1 MPHVSD
7 ILLILFICFVLS
19 FSDLFSQKIISDS
32 IPENP
37 ISLNAFKNGEWFEF
51 RVYYGVFN
59 TSYIS
64 LKIDADT
71 INSRP
76 VFHAQGYGK
85 TVGLARLF
93 FKILVASKR

>member
-1 MPHVSD
+1 MRFKYL
-7 ILLILFICFVLS
+7 ILLLCFVLS

-64 LKIDADT
+64 YK
-71 INSRP
+71 P
-76 VFHAQGYGK
+76 VWESIFLIEK
-85 TVGLARLF
+85 TFIIVF
-93 FKILVASKR
+93 NFKK

>member
-1 MPHVSD
+1 MRFIYL
-7 ILLILFICFVLS
+7 ILLICFVLS
-19 FSDLFSQKIISDS
+19 FSDLFSQKILSDS
-32 IPENP
+32 IPETP
-37 ISLNAFKNGEWFEF
+37 TSLNAFKNGEWFEF

-85 TVGLARLF
+85 TVGLATVSYTHLT
-93 FKILVASKR
+93 LPTKRIV